1 MLIAVFVASG
11 ALLLASS
18 QALAL
23 AASAP
28 DSSSVPEWLQ
38 PKGSHLSAAE
48 LKPSGPSA
56 LLLPVSQV
64 QPESPGGLRSAP
76 ISQVPPEAPAL
87 PSLAAEMGE
96 DRGAAFF
103 NGGTATLPPIAQAAS
118 PPTSQQIDER
128 IQQLQQRLNTVGDV
142 PLQQIYLGAP
152 GTSSNTPTAFGGSW
166 GSMGVGIGF
175 QGRTR
180 YTEESDGTAGAVVSF
195 GNPQESVGLDVGV
208 TILELYREGFGS
220 RGSFNFKLHRTL
232 PEDVAVAVGLENAL
246 VWGYSD
252 ADTSVYGVVSKRV
265 RLKESSREPFSR
277 LDLSLG
283 LGTGRFRSEQ
293 EVQDGTGSVGV
304 FGNVAVNVAEPVSV
318 FAEWTGQDLN
328 LGASIVPFRDLPLVI
343 TPALND
349 ITGNA
354 GDGVRFTL
362 GVGYGFSFR

>member
-23 AASAP
+23 AAIAP

-38 PKGSHLSAAE
+38 PKGSHLPAAE
-48 LKPSGPSA
+48 LKPSGQSA

-64 QPESPGGLRSAP
+64 QPENPRGLGSAP
-76 ISQVPPEAPAL
+76 ISQVPPRAP
-87 PSLAAEMGE
+87 S
-96 DRGAAFF
+96 
-103 NGGTATLPPIAQAAS
+103 AS

-180 YTEESDGTAGAVVSF
+180 YTDESDGTAGAVVSF
-195 GNPQESVGLDVGV
+195 GNPQESVGLDVGI

-220 RGSFNFKLHRTL
+220 RGSFNFKLHRNL

-246 VWGYSD
+246 VWGFSD
-252 ADTSVYGVVSKRV
+252 ADTSVYSVVSKRF
-265 RLKESSREPFSR
+265 RLKESSREPLSR

-293 EVQDGTGSVGV
+293 EVQDGVGSVGV

>member
-1 MLIAVFVASG
+1 MLIAVLSACG
-11 ALLLASS
+11 ALLFASS
-18 QALAL
+18 QALASERSNPE
-23 AASAP
+23 ASRSSAISPMPPAAPASERDTVAQNPAPGARSPASA
-28 DSSSVPEWLQ
+28 
-38 PKGSHLSAAE
+38 
-48 LKPSGPSA
+48 
-56 LLLPVSQV
+56 
-64 QPESPGGLRSAP
+64 
-76 ISQVPPEAPAL
+76 
-87 PSLAAEMGE
+87 
-96 DRGAAFF
+96 
-103 NGGTATLPPIAQAAS
+103 
-118 PPTSQQIDER
+118 QQIDQQ
-128 IQQLQQRLNTVGDV
+128 IQQLEQRLNAVGDV

-180 YTEESDGTAGAVVSF
+180 YTDESDATAGAVVSF

-220 RGSFNFKLHRTL
+220 RGSFNFKLHRNL
-232 PEDVAVAVGLENAL
+232 PEDFAVAVGLENAL

-252 ADTSVYGVVSKRV
+252 ADTSVYGVASKRF

-283 LGTGRFRSEQ
+283 LGTGRFRSEK
-293 EVQDGTGSVGV
+293 EVQEGTGSVGV

-328 LGASIVPFRDLPLVI
+328 MGASIVPFRDVPLVI